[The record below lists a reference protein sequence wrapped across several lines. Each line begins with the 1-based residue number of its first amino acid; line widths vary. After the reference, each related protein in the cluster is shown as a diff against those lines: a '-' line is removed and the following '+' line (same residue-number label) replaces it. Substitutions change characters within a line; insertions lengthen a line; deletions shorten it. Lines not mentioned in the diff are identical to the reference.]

1 MLKFYHREWNKEL
14 EYRDKASKA
23 ESTYQPS
30 LLKAIVRA
38 FGFKFALLGIY
49 TFWEECILRI
59 MQPLFMSWFVRYF
72 SSDDSGISK
81 YEAYAYGG
89 GIVAMSAI
97 YTFTHHQYFFGVMHT
112 GMKLRVAHCSF
123 IYRKVRICMKK
134 FSPVPLRLNKPC
146 FIKIKHASFLKAPL
160 RIGLNFEMNYCL
172 SF

>member
-1 MLKFYHREWNKEL
+1 MLKFYYREWNKEL
-14 EYRDKASKA
+14 EYRDKASKE

-81 YEAYAYGG
+81 YEAYGYGA
-89 GIVAMSAI
+89 GI
-97 YTFTHHQYFFGVMHT
+97 G
-112 GMKLRVAHCSF
+112 
-123 IYRKVRICMKK
+123 K
-134 FSPVPLRLNKPC
+134 F
-146 FIKIKHASFLKAPL
+146 
-160 RIGLNFEMNYCL
+160 NF
-172 SF
+172 